1 MFALEWCEF
10 CWAVRRFLRDLGVRF
25 RSVDLDSVAMQADG
39 LGGDIRKVLQALTGQ
54 RTIPQIFI
62 GGAHI
67 GGAVD
72 ILDLHDR
79 GELVTLLG
87 KAGVQLAGDPTL
99 TARSYLPKWLAAR
112 PAA

>member
-1 MFALEWCEF
+1 M
-10 CWAVRRFLRDLGVRF
+10 GIPF
-25 RSVDLDSVAMQADG
+25 RSGDLDSVAMQANG
-39 LGGDIRKVLQALTGQ
+39 LGGDIRKVLYAMTGQ

-79 GELVTLLG
+79 GELVPLLG
-87 KAGVQLAGDPTL
+87 RAGVRPAGDRAL
-99 TARSYLPKWLAAR
+99 TGRSYLPKWLVARSAA
-112 PAA
+112 

>member
-1 MFALEWCEF
+1 
-10 CWAVRRFLRDLGVRF
+10 
-25 RSVDLDSVAMQADG
+25 MQADG
-39 LGGDIRKVLQALTGQ
+39 MGGDIRKVLHTLTGQ

-72 ILDLHDR
+72 LLDLHDR
-79 GELVTLLG
+79 GELMTVLG
-87 KAGVQLAGDPTL
+87 KAGIQPAGDLTL

-112 PAA
+112 SAA